1 MSEVVASEIWG
12 ELKRFVNTVDRA
24 EAAETVVQILMDN
37 DSDVDDIRNAFK
49 GDSDIKR
56 ALTAYLDN
64 DKDYVDEEDAEEI
77 SHDVVFTT
85 NLTLED
91 TSKSEAIERVKAKFP
106 DANVDVSVNGVD
118 DREFFDEEKDIEL

>member
-1 MSEVVASEIWG
+1 MSEAIASEIWG

-37 DSDVDDIRNAFK
+37 DSDVDDIRDAFK

-64 DKDYVDEEDAEEI
+64 DKDYTEDDVESEED
-77 SHDVVFTT
+77 
-85 NLTLED
+85 ED
-91 TSKSEAIERVKAKFP
+91 F
-106 DANVDVSVNGVD
+106 D
-118 DREFFDEEKDIEL
+118 DFKDEDWED

>member
-1 MSEVVASEIWG
+1 MSEAIASEIWG

-37 DSDVDDIRNAFK
+37 DSDVEDIRDAFK

-64 DKDYVDEEDAEEI
+64 DKDYEAEDEEE
-77 SHDVVFTT
+77 S
-85 NLTLED
+85 ED
-91 TSKSEAIERVKAKFP
+91 E
-106 DANVDVSVNGVD
+106 DY
-118 DREFFDEEKDIEL
+118 DEDWEN